1 MQYLVVKAAREI
13 VVVELHGEHGREQWQ
28 QLHKDWVVNECLVG
42 VGANTEATSQNRGG
56 KRKGEHL

>member
-42 VGANTEATSQNRGG
+42 VGANTEATSQNRSG
-56 KRKGEHL
+56 